1 MSKEDELEGQQDFI
15 EKHRGNLY
23 EVELVPANNMQQ
35 IKRFLIRA
43 RTPKN
48 ALYDVATK
56 FVEEFKLIQLSPDR
70 SKESRNK
77 DCLLIG
83 SFNFDDI
90 PNEIRIRKPKM
101 FGDE

>member
-23 EVELVPANNMQQ
+23 EVELTPANNMHS

-43 RTPKN
+43 RTPKE
-48 ALYDVATK
+48 ALYDVAGK
-56 FVEEFKLIQLSPDR
+56 FIEEFKLIQLKPDR
-70 SKESRNK
+70 RGESIVK
-77 DCLLIG
+77 DCLLVG